1 MASARQV
8 RDDLRARFRDR
19 PGFRGIATAWD
30 DAGRR
35 VVRID
40 IDADADIASYKGL
53 PERQDGV
60 EVVVH
65 RVSGYATLE
74 TG

>member
-1 MASARQV
+1 MANARQV
-8 RDDLRARFRDR
+8 RDELRARFRDR
-19 PGFRGIATAWD
+19 PGFRGIATSWD
-30 DAGRR
+30 EAGRT

-40 IDADADIASYKGL
+40 IDASADMAAYRGL
-53 PERQDGV
+53 PERQDGI

-65 RVSGYATLE
+65 RVSGYGILE